1 VAVFQYIAKDSSGNE
16 FSGVYTDVEN
26 KGALKDEL
34 AKMGYTLVKAN
45 REKGTGS
52 KGGGKIK
59 SYEIVTFSYEFA
71 GMYAAGLSITR
82 CLETFELQTANPRL
96 KSIIS
101 DVRQHVETG
110 SSLKESFEKHR
121 EVFSDF
127 FIGMVEAGE
136 TGGKL
141 ADTLQMA
148 AAYLEKQ
155 ADLKRQ
161 VKSAFAY
168 PVVVSVMCVLI
179 VTALIIFVIPVFQ
192 KLYSQLHVPLPG
204 PTLAL
209 IFVSTVVRQY
219 WWIALPSL
227 VLTIFTALKLRKVPS
242 IKARLD
248 IFKLKMPVFG
258 RLNRMVAVSRFVRTF
273 SMMTSA
279 GVPVIEALE
288 LAENVASNTEMKRI
302 AKIIQDRIMV
312 GSTLAEPMSQ
322 FSIFPPMIIQL
333 AAAGEEA
340 GVLPEMLIKG
350 VDFLDSH
357 IDRMV
362 QSLLIKIEPILS
374 VVMGAIVGS
383 ILMGVYLPMFDYM
396 GHIK

>member
-1 VAVFQYIAKDSSGNE
+1 MAVFQYIAKDSSGNE

-45 REKGTGS
+45 REKGTGR

-59 SYEIVTFSYEFA
+59 PYEIVTFSYEFA

-101 DVRQHVETG
+101 DIRQHVETG
-110 SSLKESFEKHR
+110 SSLKEAFEKHR

-161 VKSAFAY
+161 IKGAFAY

-209 IFVSTVVRQY
+209 IFVSTVVRHY
-219 WWIALPSL
+219 WWIALPSI
-227 VLTIFTALKLRKVPS
+227 VITFFTAAKLRKVPS

-258 RLNRMVAVSRFVRTF
+258 KLNRMVAVSRFIRTF
-273 SMMTSA
+273 AMMTSA

-302 AKIIQDRIMV
+302 ARTIQERIMV

-374 VVMGAIVGS
+374 VVMGGIVAS

-396 GHIK
+396 GHIE

>member
-1 VAVFQYIAKDSSGNE
+1 MAVFQYIAKDSSGNE

-52 KGGGKIK
+52 KGGGRIK
-59 SYEIVTFSYEFA
+59 AHEIVTFSYEFA

-82 CLETFELQTANPRL
+82 CLETFELQTENLRL
-96 KSIIS
+96 KSIVS

-110 SSLKESFEKHR
+110 SSLKEAFEKHR

-136 TGGKL
+136 AGGKL

-155 ADLKRQ
+155 ANLKRQ
-161 VKSAFAY
+161 VRSAFAY
-168 PVVVSVMCVLI
+168 PVVVSVMCILV

-209 IFVSTVVRQY
+209 IFASTVVRQY
-219 WWIALPSL
+219 WWIALPS
-227 VLTIFTALKLRKVPS
+227 VVITIFAALKLRKVPS

-248 IFKLKMPVFG
+248 VFKLKMPVFG
-258 RLNRMVAVSRFVRTF
+258 RLNRMVAVSRFIRTF

-288 LAENVASNTEMKRI
+288 LGENVATNTEMKKI
-302 AKIIQDRIMV
+302 ARSIQERIMV

-340 GVLPEMLIKG
+340 GVLPEMLVKG
-350 VDFLDSH
+350 VDFLDNH

-362 QSLLIKIEPILS
+362 QSLLVKIEPILS

-396 GHIK
+396 GHVK